1 MGVRKLFKRVF
12 AKKNFLSRKG
22 MGDMG
27 EKPELSNMGPVSPT
41 NATNYQ

>member
-1 MGVRKLFKRVF
+1 
-12 AKKNFLSRKG
+12 

-41 NATNYQ
+41 NATNYQWENFLLKYCYKLI